1 MAPVLLCKGKSMYA
15 FDYEKATGLAQAVA
29 GLAADPEAKLL
40 AGGMTLLPSMKH
52 RLAAPSRL
60 IDVSGL
66 AEMLGITSVASSA
79 SGGATLT
86 VGAAMRH
93 CEVADS
99 QEVRTAIPALA
110 ELAGMIG
117 DPQVRARGTLG
128 GSVANSDPAA
138 DYPAAVVGLDAV
150 VITNRREIPAD
161 EYFLGMF
168 TTALAAEEIVLAVR
182 FKVPKRAA
190 YAKFAQMATGYAM
203 TGVMVADYG
212 DHVRVGVTG
221 AGPCAFRWAEAEKAL
236 AGKLSESALQ
246 GLSYRAD
253 DLTADIHAPAAYRA
267 HLIRVM
273 TLQALR
279 DLLKHQ

>member
-1 MAPVLLCKGKSMYA
+1 MYA
-15 FDYEKATGLAQAVA
+15 FDYEKAKGLAQAGE

-66 AEMLGITSVASSA
+66 AEMRGIATVAASA
-79 SGGATLT
+79 SAAATLT
-86 VGAAMRH
+86 IGAAMRH

-99 QEVRTAIPALA
+99 EEVRTAIPALA
-110 ELAGMIG
+110 DLAALIG

-138 DYPAAVVGLDAV
+138 DYPAAVVGLNAV
-150 VITNRREIPAD
+150 LVTNRREIAAD
-161 EYFLGMF
+161 DFFLGMF
-168 TTALAAEEIVLAVR
+168 TTALVADEILVSVR
-182 FKVPKRAA
+182 FKVPQRAA

-221 AGPCAFRWAEAEKAL
+221 AGPCAFRWHEAEKAL
-236 AGKLSESALQ
+236 TGNLSESALL
-246 GLSYRAD
+246 GLTYPAE
-253 DLTADIHAPAAYRA
+253 DLTADIHAPAEYRA
-267 HLIRVM
+267 HLISVM

-279 DLLKHQ
+279 GLLNRK